1 MNFSKISHTLGIGRS
16 SVKPREDKASRIS
29 SSSSSSKNDLT
40 HAVLV
45 IVENFPLQSVH
56 EIAWRPR
63 NLLVLA
69 SPNAAAHSLI
79 LISLIF

>member
-1 MNFSKISHTLGIGRS
+1 MNFSKILHTLGIGRS
-16 SVKPREDKASRIS
+16 SVKPIEDKASILS
-29 SSSSSSKNDLT
+29 SPSSSSKNDLT

-45 IVENFPLQSVH
+45 IVENFSLKSVH

-63 NLLVLA
+63 HSLVLA